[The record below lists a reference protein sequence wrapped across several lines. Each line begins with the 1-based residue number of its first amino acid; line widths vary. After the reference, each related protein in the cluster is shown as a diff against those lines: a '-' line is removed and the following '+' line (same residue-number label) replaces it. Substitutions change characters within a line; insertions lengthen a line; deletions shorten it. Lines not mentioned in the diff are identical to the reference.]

1 MKNDYTVTA
10 LCEALE
16 VSQSGYYKALE
27 TQRHPGERRKRDE
40 QLIGRINAIH
50 AQSRGTYGSP
60 RVHQAL
66 RHVGEACS
74 RKRVA
79 RLMRETRLE
88 GAHARRRRMRTTD
101 SNHTRPVAPNLLRQA
116 APPRA
121 TDEAWVADIT
131 YIATDEGWLYLA
143 AVKDLY
149 SRRLLGWSMSERID
163 TELVLRSL
171 EHAGR
176 TRGARTPRIFHTD
189 RGSQYASEAFSAE
202 LVRRSIAPSMS
213 RRGNCYDN
221 ACMESGWGTLKN
233 ECVYRTHFATREQAR
248 VVIFEYL
255 NFYNHRRLH
264 SALGYKTPVD
274 FENQTN

>member
-10 LCEALE
+10 LCETLE

-27 TQRHPGERRKRDE
+27 TQRQPGERRKRDE
-40 QLIGRINAIH
+40 QLIGRIDAIH
-50 AQSRGTYGSP
+50 AASRGTYGSP

-66 RHVGEACS
+66 LQAGEKCS

-79 RLMRETRLE
+79 RLMCESHLE
-88 GAHARRRRMRTTD
+88 GAHARRRRVRTTD
-101 SNHTRPVAPNLLRQA
+101 SNHTRPVAPNLLRQGP
-116 APPRA
+116 PPRT

-163 TELVLRSL
+163 TELVLRSFQ
-171 EHAGR
+171 HASR
-176 TRGARTPRIFHTD
+176 TRATKTPRIFHTD

-202 LVRRSIAPSMS
+202 LARRNIVPSMS

-233 ECVYRTHFATREQAR
+233 ECVYQTHFATREQAR